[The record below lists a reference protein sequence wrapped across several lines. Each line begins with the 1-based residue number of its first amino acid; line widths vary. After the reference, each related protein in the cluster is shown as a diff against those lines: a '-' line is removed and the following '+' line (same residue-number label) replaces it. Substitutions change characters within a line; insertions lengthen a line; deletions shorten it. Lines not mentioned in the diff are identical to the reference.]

1 MTAPTGQR
9 RHVGVN
15 RVSAST
21 TKLHHLRQIV
31 VGIESHTLPA
41 GTIGSQWLDSLPFFR
56 ARLSV
61 HGHVVGIRKDAG
73 LAAFNLTDMIL
84 KGSPRYARGVTFS
97 DFLNQVSHLI
107 IDLFGDDPKKHIDA
121 LDLQNFE
128 NALDTWFL
136 AASPAIHL
144 YIPCKLTTVP
154 GPGFKIG
161 PISFSHITDVIERER
176 KANEKLFEIGFKSVV
191 SAMAAE
197 AAHWMANVDVSGCTK
212 GRAWEIGDLAVDIA
226 VTGLQ
231 LVIPL
236 NFSERMAR
244 MTGRNLPRN
253 REMVSRVDGVLSF
266 GGTNQQPALGMGAG
280 VLEAAL
286 HAERAILEAVGHRV
300 EAFLS
305 GNTGQFSTL
314 EQAWCDAAYW
324 FHEGLAE
331 PLDTIAIPKLETAI
345 EVLLRT
351 ESTKGSKRRVLR
363 AIKTFYGL
371 NKQDFINPDVQITV
385 EKFASDFVRDR
396 SRVLHGTWSTLGHS
410 LRDSRP
416 SLTLLVHGLLTNYVV
431 ELDAFAADPAA
442 TDDVDCFLD
451 WVATRR
457 AKASS

>member
-1 MTAPTGQR
+1 VA
-9 RHVGVN
+9 
-15 RVSAST
+15 
-21 TKLHHLRQIV
+21 
-31 VGIESHTLPA
+31 GIEHHTVPA
-41 GTIGSQWLDSLPFFR
+41 GVIGSQWLDGLALFR
-56 ARLSV
+56 ARLSIS
-61 HGHVVGIRKDAG
+61 GQVVGIRKDAG
-73 LAAFNLTDMIL
+73 LSVFDLTDQIFERTP
-84 KGSPRYARGVTFS
+84 KYARGIKFS
-97 DFLNQVSHLI
+97 DFLDQSSHLI
-107 IDLFGDDPKKHIDA
+107 IELFGDDPKNHIGRR
-121 LDLQNFE
+121 DLQNFE
-128 NALDTWFL
+128 DALEKWFL
-136 AASPAIHL
+136 NNSPSICL

-154 GPGFKIG
+154 GPSFRIG
-161 PISFSHITDVIERER
+161 PISFDHIADVIEREK
-176 KANEKLFEIGFKSVV
+176 KANEKLFEIGFQSVV

-231 LVIPL
+231 LVIPM

-244 MTGRNLPRN
+244 MTARNLPRN
-253 REMVSRVDGVLSF
+253 RDMVCSVDGVLSF

-280 VLEAAL
+280 MLEAL
-286 HAERAILEAVGHRV
+286 LRAGRAVLEAVGHRV

-305 GNTGQFSTL
+305 GNTGPLSTL

-331 PLDTIAIPKLETAI
+331 PLDTIAVPKLETAI

-351 ESTKGSKRRVLR
+351 ESTKGSKSRVLR

-385 EKFASDFVRDR
+385 EKFATDFVRDR
-396 SRVLHGTWSTLGHS
+396 SRILHGTWSTLGHS

-416 SLTLLVHGLLTNYVV
+416 SLTLLVHGLLTNYVI

-442 TDDVDCFLD
+442 TDDVDRFLD
-451 WVATRR
+451 WVATRK

>member
-1 MTAPTGQR
+1 
-9 RHVGVN
+9 V
-15 RVSAST
+15 
-21 TKLHHLRQIV
+21 TKLHLLRQIV
-31 VGIESHTLPA
+31 AGIESHTLPA
-41 GTIGSQWLDSLPFFR
+41 GAIANQWLESLSLFR

-73 LAAFNLTDMIL
+73 LAAFNLTDLIF

-97 DFLNQVSHLI
+97 DLLNQVSHLI
-107 IDLFGDDPKKHIDA
+107 IELFRDDPKKHIDQLA
-121 LDLQNFE
+121 LADFE
-128 NALDTWFL
+128 NALENWFVSN
-136 AASPAIHL
+136 SPAIQL

-154 GPGFKIG
+154 GPAFSIG
-161 PISFSHITDVIERER
+161 PISFSHILDVIERE
-176 KANEKLFEIGFKSVV
+176 KKKDEKQFEISFHSVV
-191 SAMAAE
+191 SAMEAE

-244 MTGRNLPRN
+244 MTARNLPRN
-253 REMVSRVDGVLSF
+253 REMVSNVNGILSF
-266 GGTNQQPALGMGAG
+266 GGTNQQPALGMGPG
-280 VLEAAL
+280 ILEAQL
-286 HAERAILEAVGHRV
+286 HLGRAILDAVGHRV

-305 GNTGQFSTL
+305 GNSGPLATL

-331 PLDTIAIPKLETAI
+331 PLDTIAVPKLETAI

-351 ESTKGSKRRVLR
+351 ESTKGSKSRVLR

-371 NKQDFINPDVQITV
+371 DKKDFINPEVPITV
-385 EKFASDFVRDR
+385 EKFATDFVRDR
-396 SRVLHGTWSTLGHS
+396 SRILHGTWSTLSHS

-416 SLTLLVHGLLTNYVV
+416 SLTLLVHSLLTNYVV
-431 ELDAFAADPAA
+431 ELDGFTVDPAA
-442 TDDVDCFLD
+442 TDDVDLFLN

-457 AKASS
+457 AKSGS

>member
-1 MTAPTGQR
+1 
-9 RHVGVN
+9 VN
-15 RVSAST
+15 TSA

-31 VGIESHTLPA
+31 TGIESHILPA
-41 GTIGSQWLDSLPFFR
+41 GVIGGQWLDGLRLFR
-56 ARLSV
+56 ARLNI

-73 LAAFNLTDMIL
+73 LAVFNLTDLIF
-84 KGSPRYARGVTFS
+84 KVTARYARGVTFN
-97 DFLNQVSHLI
+97 DLLNQLSHLI
-107 IDLFGDDPKKHIDA
+107 IELFGDDPKKYINEFDLHKFEGA
-121 LDLQNFE
+121 LEQWFLQN
-128 NALDTWFL
+128 
-136 AASPAIHL
+136 SPSIRL

-154 GPGFKIG
+154 GPSFRIG
-161 PISFSHITDVIERER
+161 PISFDHVTDVIEREK
-176 KANEKLFEIGFKSVV
+176 KANEKLFEIGFQSVV
-191 SAMAAE
+191 SAMETE

-244 MTGRNLPRN
+244 MTARNLPRN
-253 REMVSRVDGVLSF
+253 RDMVCSVDGVLSF
-266 GGTNQQPALGMGAG
+266 GGTNQQPALGMGSG
-280 VLEAAL
+280 VLEAHL
-286 HAERAILEAVGHRV
+286 HAGRAVLEAVGHRV

-305 GNTGQFSTL
+305 GNTRPLSTL

-331 PLDTIAIPKLETAI
+331 PLDTIAVPKLETAI

-351 ESTKGSKRRVLR
+351 ESTKGSKSRVLR
-363 AIKTFYGL
+363 AIKIFYGL
-371 NKQDFINPDVQITV
+371 NQQDFINPNVQITV
-385 EKFASDFVRDR
+385 EKFATDFVRDR
-396 SRVLHGTWSTLGHS
+396 SRILHGTWSTLAHS

-416 SLTLLVHGLLTNYVV
+416 SLTLLVHGLLTNYVI

-442 TDDVDCFLD
+442 ADDVDRFLD
-451 WVATRR
+451 WVAARK